1 LARLPGRRGVCTS
14 AMAVQ
19 FPDVA
24 PPAARLYRASVSS
37 RRPPRTHGSSRQTP
51 RDTSGGAAGPTLA
64 IRELPL
70 ADRPRERL
78 QRLGAGQLT
87 TPELLAILIGSG
99 APGYSALALGYE
111 IMRRCG
117 GSLRALGGRPVAEL
131 TAIPGVG
138 PVRATV
144 VHAAL
149 EMARRWSVETAGPR
163 PAIRGPSDVA
173 ALLAPRVADLTVEEL
188 HVLIL
193 DSQHRMTRDVT
204 VTRGLLNSSPV
215 HAREVF
221 REAIAESAA
230 AVVLVHNHPSG
241 DPTPSADDLRVTA
254 DLVAAGRVVDIPVFD
269 HVIIG
274 RRGYVS
280 LAERRL
286 LDTQLHG
293 RTMDR
298 S

>member
-1 LARLPGRRGVCTS
+1 
-14 AMAVQ
+14 
-19 FPDVA
+19 
-24 PPAARLYRASVSS
+24 
-37 RRPPRTHGSSRQTP
+37 
-51 RDTSGGAAGPTLA
+51 
-64 IRELPL
+64 
-70 ADRPRERL
+70 
-78 QRLGAGQLT
+78 
-87 TPELLAILIGSG
+87 
-99 APGYSALALGYE
+99 
-111 IMRRCG
+111 MRRCG
-117 GSLRALGGRPVAEL
+117 GSLRELGGRPVAEL
-131 TAIPGVG
+131 TAISGVG
-138 PVRATV
+138 PARATV

-149 EMARRWSVETAGPR
+149 ELARRWSVEPAGAR

-173 ALLAPRVADLTVEEL
+173 VLLAPRLADLPVEEL

-193 DSQHRMTRDVT
+193 DSQHRMARDVT

-254 DLVAAGRVVDIPVFD
+254 ELVAGGRLVDIPVFD

-274 RRGYVS
+274 RGGFVS
-280 LAERRL
+280 LAEQRL
-286 LDTQLHG
+286 LDAKHYG
-293 RTMDR
+293 RPAAG

>member
-1 LARLPGRRGVCTS
+1 VPRRRS
-14 AMAVQ
+14 NR
-19 FPDVA
+19 P
-24 PPAARLYRASVSS
+24 RASNSD
-37 RRPPRTHGSSRQTP
+37 PTTP
-51 RDTSGGAAGPTLA
+51 GGVAGGALA
-64 IRELPL
+64 IRELPV

-78 QRLGAGQLT
+78 LRVGAGQLAT
-87 TPELLAILIGSG
+87 AELLAVLVGSG
-99 APGYSALALGYE
+99 TAGRSALALGHE
-111 IMRRCG
+111 ILRRSG

-138 PVRATV
+138 AARAAA

-149 EMARRWSVETAGPR
+149 ELAKRWAVETAGPR
-163 PAIRGPSDVA
+163 PVIRGPSDVA
-173 ALLAPRVADLTVEEL
+173 SRMTPRLADLAAEEL

-193 DSQHRMTRDVT
+193 DSQHRMAKDVT

-254 DLVAAGRVVDIPVFD
+254 DLVAGGRLVDIPVFD
-269 HVIIG
+269 HVIVG
-274 RRGYVS
+274 RGGYVS

-286 LDTQLHG
+286 LEG
-293 RTMDR
+293 RRLDR
-298 S
+298 MVEGS